1 MGPST
6 AARRAWLRVH
16 VLFAL
21 SFGTGACFNPP
32 AADVMFTCD
41 LEAAPA
47 CPDGY
52 TCQDDGCCHRD
63 GSDVEANRG
72 ACRIG
77 GGPDPTAADTGATA
91 ATAPTTAATDA
102 DATTSAATTGAATD
116 DGPSSSTGGTAGT
129 T

>member
-77 GGPDPTAADTGATA
+77 GGPDPTAA
-91 ATAPTTAATDA
+91 TDA